1 MPPDF
6 PPRQPAAIY
15 SLCAQGF
22 SGYPKG
28 AALFFKDRTMNLWD
42 AVQCAQHMGISR
54 QHFVDRVSKLPS
66 FPAAVVDF
74 SPRSRRWRAADVMSW
89 AGKRQRAAA

>member
-1 MPPDF
+1 MTF
-6 PPRQPAAIY
+6 PAAPASALS

-22 SGYPKG
+22 SGCPKG

-42 AVQCAQHMGISR
+42 AAQCAAHMGISR

-66 FPAAVVDF
+66 FPRPAVDF
-74 SPRSRRWRAADVMSW
+74 SPRSRQWRAGDVMSW
-89 AGKRQRAAA
+89 AGKRQMAAA

>member
-1 MPPDF
+1 MTF
-6 PPRQPAAIY
+6 PAAPASALS

-22 SGYPKG
+22 AGCPNG

-42 AVQCAQHMGISR
+42 AAQCAAHMGISR

-66 FPAAVVDF
+66 FPRPVVDF
-74 SPRSRRWRAADVMSW
+74 SPRSRQWRAVEVMAW
-89 AGKRQRAAA
+89 AAKRQRAAA